1 MLNDKINEISLQQ
14 YASFSIPTHIY
25 YWDLHVSSFKKISIF
40 GNSDRHIHLLIRILL
55 SNQVELNPGP
65 QSLDESSYP
74 CSICSQECTWDSDAI
89 VCDNC
94 DKWCHIVC
102 VNISPSMYEKYG
114 NASVLWIC
122 PVCNTPNHSRT
133 IFQSYLSSGHSLLCS
148 NSYSLLTNNSEI
160 SLNINDN
167 IGDPL
172 AASSPKPPPPPRN
185 KKRFYVQN
193 NFRVLTVH
201 FRSCKNKVPQI
212 ENLLTSSKHDIIIGN
227 EIWLNKNVL
236 FSEVFPSTL
245 FEDVFRN
252 DRDSRECRCVLIAIK
267 KGVICQEVFKSEK
280 VELIAGQINITDT
293 KSLITTQ

>member
-1 MLNDKINEISLQQ
+1 MLNKENYCRSCLVLNDNINGISLQHD
-14 YASFSIPTHIY
+14 ASLSATTQIY
-25 YWDLHVSSFKKISIF
+25 YWHLHVSSFKKRSIF
-40 GNSDRHIHLLIRILL
+40 GNSDRHTHLLIRILL
-55 SNQVELNPGP
+55 SNQVEFNPGP
-65 QSLDESSYP
+65 QSLDDSSYP

-94 DKWCHIVC
+94 DKWCHIGC

-114 NASVLWIC
+114 NTSVLWIC
-122 PVCNTPNHSRT
+122 PVCDTPNHSRT

-193 NFRVLTVH
+193 NLRV
-201 FRSCKNKVPQI
+201 Q
-212 ENLLTSSKHDIIIGN
+212 
-227 EIWLNKNVL
+227 
-236 FSEVFPSTL
+236 
-245 FEDVFRN
+245 
-252 DRDSRECRCVLIAIK
+252 
-267 KGVICQEVFKSEK
+267 
-280 VELIAGQINITDT
+280 
-293 KSLITTQ
+293 